1 MSDTPFARGMFR
13 LRLLTADRCHVAL
26 RVAMTMSI
34 HKLTAGSGYDYLT
47 RQVAAFDATAK
58 GHVGLASY
66 YDERGESPG
75 AWIGSGMV
83 GIDGL
88 QAGDPVTSEQRLA
101 LFGAGMHPLAAHRLQ
116 QLSDA
121 NLSDDQVR
129 AATRLGAP
137 FRVMHTTPN
146 RFQVEVAR
154 RFAAVT
160 GLGDLLAADRRDMRA
175 EVARE
180 FFQAEHG
187 WFPADE
193 RELAATIVKLSRP
206 PAQPIAGY
214 DLTFSPG
221 QVSVNV
227 MGGSRSPHRSHD
239 RTRPSRGGT
248 RRPDLHREACL
259 VHRGGAPR
267 CAAGERPR
275 SGCGSVHPSRQPLR

>member
-1 MSDTPFARGMFR
+1 
-13 LRLLTADRCHVAL
+13 
-26 RVAMTMSI
+26 MTMSI

-58 GHVGLASY
+58 GHVGLSSY
-66 YDERGESPG
+66 HDERGESPG

-88 QAGDPVTSEQRLA
+88 HAGDPVTSEQMLA

-121 NLSDDQVR
+121 NLSDDHVR

-160 GLGDLLAADRRDMRA
+160 GSGDLLAADRRDMRA

-187 WFPADE
+187 RLPADE

-206 PAQPIAGY
+206 PAQPVAGY
-214 DLTFSPG
+214 DLTFSPVKS
-221 QVSVNV
+221 VSTLWPVADPHIAAMIERAHHAAVRDALIFIEKHALFTREGPQGVRQVNV
-227 MGGSRSPHRSHD
+227 
-239 RTRPSRGGT
+239 
-248 RRPDLHREACL
+248 
-259 VHRGGAPR
+259 
-267 CAAGERPR
+267 
-275 SGCGSVHPSRQPLR
+275 

>member
-1 MSDTPFARGMFR
+1 MLDTPFARGMFR

-88 QAGDPVTSEQRLA
+88 QACDPVTSEQMLA

-129 AATRLGAP
+129 AATRLGG
-137 FRVMHTTPN
+137 
-146 RFQVEVAR
+146 
-154 RFAAVT
+154 AVQSYAHHPQSIPGPGRQT
-160 GLGDLLAADRRDMRA
+160 IRCRYRIGR
-175 EVARE
+175 
-180 FFQAEHG
+180 
-187 WFPADE
+187 PACC
-193 RELAATIVKLSRP
+193 RS
-206 PAQPIAGY
+206 AGHA
-214 DLTFSPG
+214 G
-221 QVSVNV
+221 
-227 MGGSRSPHRSHD
+227 GGSAGVLSG
-239 RTRPSRGGT
+239 RTWP
-248 RRPDLHREACL
+248 
-259 VHRGGAPR
+259 V
-267 CAAGERPR
+267 AGR
-275 SGCGSVHPSRQPLR
+275 